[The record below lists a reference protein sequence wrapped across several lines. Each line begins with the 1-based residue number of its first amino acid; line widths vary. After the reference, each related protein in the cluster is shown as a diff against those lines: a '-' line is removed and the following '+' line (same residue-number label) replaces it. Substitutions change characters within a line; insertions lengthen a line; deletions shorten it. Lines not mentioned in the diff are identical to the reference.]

1 MKPINATIA
10 RLSFQALFGRRR
22 GLVLM
27 LVPAL
32 LIGLAVLIRVLTEQ
46 GVGYELVD
54 SVGFTLAL
62 PIVALLAASAV
73 LGPEVDDGSIVYLL
87 AKPVSRHTVATS
99 KYVVGWLAT
108 LAFGAVPLFVAGM
121 VIDASEP
128 QRALGWLV
136 GGAVAGTT
144 YAALFLGLAS
154 VTRHAVV
161 VGLLFVLLWEGLL
174 GGLLRGIRWLDLGA
188 WGAEVASAISSSIP
202 APGTGVTYAV
212 TASAVIALGSVW
224 FAGDRLRSFTMRG
237 DE

>member
-1 MKPINATIA
+1 LN
-10 RLSFQALFGRRR
+10 
-22 GLVLM
+22 
-27 LVPAL
+27 
-32 LIGLAVLIRVLTEQ
+32 
-46 GVGYELVD
+46 
-54 SVGFTLAL
+54 
-62 PIVALLAASAV
+62 
-73 LGPEVDDGSIVYLL
+73 LGD
-87 AKPVSRHTVATS
+87 A
-99 KYVVGWLAT
+99 GW
-108 LAFGAVPLFVAGM
+108 F
-121 VIDASEP
+121 D
-128 QRALGWLV
+128 WLV

-188 WGAEVASAISSSIP
+188 WGTEVASAVSSSIT
-202 APGTGVTYAV
+202 ATGTGLTYAV

>member
-1 MKPINATIA
+1 MIPINATIA

-62 PIVALLAASAV
+62 PIVALLGASAV

-87 AKPVSRHTVATS
+87 AKPVSRHVVATS

-108 LAFGAVPLFVAGM
+108 LAFGAGPLFVAGM
-121 VIDASEP
+121 VIDASDP

-188 WGAEVASAISSSIP
+188 WGTEVASAISSSIT
-202 APGTGVTYAV
+202 APGTGLTYAV
-212 TASAVIALGSVW
+212 TASAVITLGSVW